1 MPNDVAPRVRE
12 HLAARRD
19 EMVAF
24 LMELVEAESPTLE
37 PASQAAAQARLAER
51 LGAAGYRVR
60 RLPGRV
66 SGGTLLARPA
76 ARTRGRPVQ
85 VLIGHCDTVWPRGT
99 IREMPPHLANGRL
112 YGPGSFDMKGGL
124 VEIVFAIEALRAL
137 DLAPSVTP
145 VVLVNSDEETGS
157 RDSWSAIER
166 LARIADRALVLEPA
180 LGPAGKLKTARKG
193 NGQFLLRVFGR
204 AAHAGLEPEKGASAI
219 LELSHLIQR
228 LFALNDPDRGIT
240 VNVGTIDGG
249 LRTNV
254 VAPLSSASIDVRIL
268 HAEDAERIE
277 RAVLALEPTTPGTRL
292 EIRGGID
299 RLPLERTPRNRRLW
313 RLAQRAA
320 YDLGLEIEEGI
331 SGGGSDGNI
340 TSLHCATL
348 DGLGPVGDGAH
359 AAHEHIV
366 VDSLPERAALLA
378 MLLLAPALGP
388 TRSERAAARGRGR
401 PTTGTAPGAAE
412 APSPA
417 PDRELL
423 LPRRPRRA

>member
-1 MPNDVAPRVRE
+1 
-12 HLAARRD
+12 
-19 EMVAF
+19 MVEF
-24 LMELVEAESPTLE
+24 LLELVEAESPTLD
-37 PASQAAAQARLAER
+37 PDSQSVPQIRLTRR
-51 LGAAGYRVR
+51 LEAAGYAVR
-60 RLPGRV
+60 RLAGRV
-66 SGGTLLARPA
+66 SGGTLLARPRDRA
-76 ARTRGRPVQ
+76 RGRPVQ

-99 IREMPPHLANGRL
+99 IREMPPHLSNGRL

-124 VEIVFAIEALRAL
+124 VEIVFALETLRAL

-145 VVLVNSDEETGS
+145 LVLVNSDEEIGS
-157 RDSWSAIER
+157 PDSWSAIER
-166 LARIADRALVLEPA
+166 LARIADRAFILEPA

-193 NGQFLLRVFGR
+193 NGQFQLRVFGR

-228 LFALNDPDRGIT
+228 LFALNDPERGIT

-254 VAPLSSASIDVRIL
+254 IAPLSQASIDVRIL
-268 HAEDAERIE
+268 HAEDARRVEQ
-277 RAVLALEPTTPGTRL
+277 AVLALKPTTPGTRL
-292 EIRGGID
+292 EIRGGIN

-320 YDLGLEIEEGI
+320 YDLGLEVEEGI

-359 AAHEHIV
+359 AAHEHVV
-366 VDSLPERAALLA
+366 VDSLPERTALLA
-378 MLLLAPALGP
+378 MLLLSPALG
-388 TRSERAAARGRGR
+388 RSRAEADARRRSTAAA
-401 PTTGTAPGAAE
+401 PEPSGTAA
-412 APSPA
+412 
-417 PDRELL
+417 DRGLL
-423 LPRRPRRA
+423 LPRRPEPA

>member
-1 MPNDVAPRVRE
+1 MASDIALRVTE

-19 EMVAF
+19 EMATF

-37 PASQAAAQARLAER
+37 PASQEAPQARLADR
-51 LGAAGYRVR
+51 LAATGFAVR
-60 RLPGRV
+60 RIPGRV
-66 SGGTLLARPA
+66 SGGTLLARP
-76 ARTRGRPVQ
+76 RVRDRGRPLQ
-85 VLIGHCDTVWPRGT
+85 LLIGHCDTVWPRGT
-99 IREMPPHLANGRL
+99 TRELPPHLSNGRL

-124 VEIVFAIEALRAL
+124 VEIVFALEALRRL

-145 VVLVNSDEETGS
+145 VVLVNSDEEIGS
-157 RDSWSAIER
+157 PDSWSAIER
-166 LARIADRALVLEPA
+166 LARIADRAFVLEPA

-193 NGQFLLRVFGR
+193 NGQFQLRVFGR

-219 LELSHLIQR
+219 LELSHVIQR
-228 LFALNDPDRGIT
+228 LFALNDPERGIS

-254 VAPLSSASIDVRIL
+254 VAPLGQASIDVRIL
-268 HAEDAERIE
+268 HAEDAPRVE
-277 RAVLALEPTTPGTRL
+277 RAVRALTPTTPGTRL

-320 YDLGLEIEEGI
+320 YDLGLEIEEGV

-340 TSLHCATL
+340 TSLYCATL

-359 AAHEHIV
+359 ATHEHV
-366 VDSLPERAALLA
+366 LVDSLPERTALLTL
-378 MLLLAPALGP
+378 LLLAPALGRARRDAAGEAP
-388 TRSERAAARGRGR
+388 AAADRG
-401 PTTGTAPGAAE
+401 
-412 APSPA
+412 
-417 PDRELL
+417 LL
-423 LPRRPRRA
+423 LPRRPGSA